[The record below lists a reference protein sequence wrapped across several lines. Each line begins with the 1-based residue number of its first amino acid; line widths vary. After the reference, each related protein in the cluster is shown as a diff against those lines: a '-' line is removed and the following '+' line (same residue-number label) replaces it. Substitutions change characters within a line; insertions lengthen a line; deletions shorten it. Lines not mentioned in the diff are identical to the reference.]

1 MAKKKKRIGMWIAI
15 IVILIAVI
23 GIVSQLTG
31 GNNGVIKVT
40 TTKISRKDITQT
52 VSAIGKI
59 QPETEVKIS
68 SQVSGEIIFLG
79 VKEGDTVKQGQLLV
93 RIKPDLIEPQLKQMK
108 AASDAAKM
116 DISITEAEKVRA
128 EADLN
133 RIAELYKKEFIS
145 KQEFDAAKATASRA
159 VSSYQAALSRYQQS
173 LAQLSQIESEKDRAS
188 IFSPVDGVITMLS
201 VEAGE
206 KVVGTGMMAGT
217 ELMRVSDLSIMNAVV
232 DVDEN
237 DIVLVKKGD
246 TSYIE
251 IDAIPDSKIL
261 GSVIEIGH
269 SAKQSQLG
277 TQDQVINFEVKIRLI
292 DKDHRLRPGMSCN
305 VDINTETRYDV
316 IAIPLQAVTVRDEMI
331 DRSPDVARD
340 AAPGPGG
347 KQIEDDKQMKA
358 KPQSVVFLNNGKSAK
373 MVKVETG
380 ISDKGFIEIRSG
392 LEENDEI
399 ISGSYLAVSKDLQDG
414 SKIVID
420 TLSLK
425 KFQPNK

>member
-173 LAQLSQIESEKDRAS
+173 LAQLSQIESEKDR
-188 IFSPVDGVITMLS
+188 
-201 VEAGE
+201 
-206 KVVGTGMMAGT
+206 
-217 ELMRVSDLSIMNAVV
+217 
-232 DVDEN
+232 
-237 DIVLVKKGD
+237 
-246 TSYIE
+246 
-251 IDAIPDSKIL
+251 
-261 GSVIEIGH
+261 
-269 SAKQSQLG
+269 
-277 TQDQVINFEVKIRLI
+277 
-292 DKDHRLRPGMSCN
+292 
-305 VDINTETRYDV
+305 
-316 IAIPLQAVTVRDEMI
+316 
-331 DRSPDVARD
+331 
-340 AAPGPGG
+340 
-347 KQIEDDKQMKA
+347 
-358 KPQSVVFLNNGKSAK
+358 
-373 MVKVETG
+373 
-380 ISDKGFIEIRSG
+380 
-392 LEENDEI
+392 
-399 ISGSYLAVSKDLQDG
+399 
-414 SKIVID
+414 
-420 TLSLK
+420 
-425 KFQPNK
+425 